1 MLRKLSQRLEN
12 PQPFQLGLP
21 LDAQIEL
28 LAPRV
33 AENGHETVVKLLLE
47 RGASPHAQ
55 CDEGENVLMHATLAG
70 HKPPQ
75 ESSSRHR

>member
-33 AENGHETVVKLLLE
+33 AENGHETGRV
-47 RGASPHAQ
+47 
-55 CDEGENVLMHATLAG
+55 
-70 HKPPQ
+70 
-75 ESSSRHR
+75 